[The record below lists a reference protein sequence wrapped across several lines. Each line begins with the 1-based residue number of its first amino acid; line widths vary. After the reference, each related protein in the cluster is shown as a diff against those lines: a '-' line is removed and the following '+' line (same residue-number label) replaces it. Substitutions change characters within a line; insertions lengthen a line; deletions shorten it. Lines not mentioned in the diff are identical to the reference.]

1 MGLILNKILPVVF
14 LFSLLPI
21 GVNNA
26 DYNMR
31 LDKRRQILNYKNDI
45 SRLTNSIEENK
56 NQISVYLKDIDDY
69 DADLNLITKFLTEM
83 ESEGIGDQD
92 SLLIKEIEV
101 NKLRAKLKPLQD
113 NFKKKVVWL
122 YKYGIDY
129 ETEILFTS
137 KSLDDLYLRL
147 IYLKKISDIRK
158 REFNNIKEESFI
170 LDEKKK
176 LLTFAARQKLSYISS
191 KREDQRTLYEKKV
204 LTQSLIEK
212 LERENE
218 SFERQISRT
227 NDRIREIED
236 RLFNLNRDFVYLI
249 DQSIDY
255 SGVPFENL
263 QRRLIIPV
271 QSVDIIDDFGTYV
284 NPHTLAVSYNN
295 GIDVSIARESEILCV
310 ADGVIEDIRFIPS
323 LGNSVIVN
331 HGNGYRTVYSLVKD
345 INVDIGE
352 DVKAGKIIGFT
363 SENNNGQSFH
373 FELWKDN
380 QPQNPKFWFRR
391 N

>member
-1 MGLILNKILPVVF
+1 MPAIL

-31 LDKRRQILNYKNDI
+31 LDKKRQILNYKNDI
-45 SRLTNSIEENK
+45 TRLTNTIVENKDQIAVYLNDIEE
-56 NQISVYLKDIDDY
+56 Y
-69 DADLNLITKFLTEM
+69 DAELNLITKFLTEM
-83 ESEGIGDQD
+83 ESEGIGNQD
-92 SLLIKEIEV
+92 SLLVQEMEV
-101 NKLRAKLKPLQD
+101 NALRNKLKPLRD

-158 REFNNIKEESFI
+158 REFNKIKEESFI
-170 LDEKKK
+170 LYEKKK

-218 SFERQISRT
+218 NYERQISRT
-227 NDRIREIED
+227 NERIREIED
-236 RLFNLNRDFVYLI
+236 RLFNLNRDFVYII
-249 DQSIDY
+249 DQNIDY
-255 SGVPFENL
+255 NGIPFENL
-263 QRRLIIPV
+263 QRRLILPV

-284 NPHTLAVSYNN
+284 NPNTLAVSYNN
-295 GIDVSIARESEILCV
+295 GSDV
-310 ADGVIEDIRFIPS
+310 
-323 LGNSVIVN
+323 
-331 HGNGYRTVYSLVKD
+331 
-345 INVDIGE
+345 
-352 DVKAGKIIGFT
+352 
-363 SENNNGQSFH
+363 
-373 FELWKDN
+373 
-380 QPQNPKFWFRR
+380 
-391 N
+391 

>member
-1 MGLILNKILPVVF
+1 MIS
-14 LFSLLPI
+14 LFPI

-45 SRLTNSIEENK
+45 SRLNNTIRENK
-56 NQISVYLKDIDDY
+56 DQIAIYLNDLNEY
-69 DADLNLITKFLTEM
+69 DTELNLITKFLTEM
-83 ESEGIGDQD
+83 ESEGIGNQD
-92 SLLIKEIEV
+92 SLLIQEMEV
-101 NKLRAKLKPLQD
+101 NILRNKLKPLQD

-122 YKYGIDY
+122 YKYGIDF

-158 REFNNIKEESFI
+158 REFNKIKEESFI

-176 LLTFAARQKLSYISS
+176 LLSFAARQKLSYISS

-212 LERENE
+212 LNRENDNYD
-218 SFERQISRT
+218 RQIT
-227 NDRIREIED
+227 LLNDKIRDIEN
-236 RLFNLNRDFVYLI
+236 RLFNLNRDFIYPI
-249 DQSIDY
+249 DQNIDY

-263 QRRLIIPV
+263 RRRLILPV

-284 NPHTLAVSYNN
+284 NPNTLAVSYNN

-310 ADGVIEDIRFIPS
+310 ADGVVEDIRFIPS

-331 HGNGYRTVYSLVKD
+331 HDNGYRTVYSLVKD
-345 INVDIGE
+345 INVEIGE
-352 DVKAGKIIGFT
+352 GVKAGKIIGFT

>member
-1 MGLILNKILPVVF
+1 
-14 LFSLLPI
+14 
-21 GVNNA
+21 
-26 DYNMR
+26 
-31 LDKRRQILNYKNDI
+31 
-45 SRLTNSIEENK
+45 
-56 NQISVYLKDIDDY
+56 
-69 DADLNLITKFLTEM
+69 M
-83 ESEGIGDQD
+83 ESEGIGNQD
-92 SLLIKEIEV
+92 SLLIQEMEV
-101 NKLRAKLKPLQD
+101 NILRNKLKPLQD

-122 YKYGIDY
+122 YKYGIDF

-158 REFNNIKEESFI
+158 REFNKIKEESFI

-176 LLTFAARQKLSYISS
+176 LLSFAARQKLSYISS

-212 LERENE
+212 LNRENDNYD
-218 SFERQISRT
+218 RQIT
-227 NDRIREIED
+227 LLNDKIRDIEN
-236 RLFNLNRDFVYLI
+236 RLFNLNRDFIYPI
-249 DQSIDY
+249 DQNIDY

-263 QRRLIIPV
+263 RRRLILPV

-284 NPHTLAVSYNN
+284 NPNTLAVSYNN

-310 ADGVIEDIRFIPS
+310 ADGVVEDIRFIPS

-331 HGNGYRTVYSLVKD
+331 HDNGYRTVYSLVKD
-345 INVDIGE
+345 INVEIGE
-352 DVKAGKIIGFT
+352 GVKAGKIIGFT

>member
-1 MGLILNKILPVVF
+1 MPVVL

-45 SRLTNSIEENK
+45 SRLTNTIEENK
-56 NQISVYLKDIDDY
+56 NQISVYLNDIEDY
-69 DADLNLITKFLTEM
+69 DNELNLITKFLTEM

-92 SLLIKEIEV
+92 SLLMKEIEV

-147 IYLKKISDIRK
+147 IYLNKISDIRK

-176 LLTFAARQKLSYISS
+176 LLTFAARQKLSYIST

-227 NDRIREIED
+227 NERIREIED
-236 RLFNLNRDFVYLI
+236 RLFNLNRDFVYPI

-271 QSVDIIDDFGTYV
+271 QSVDIIDEFGTYV

-345 INVDIGE
+345 INVEIGE

>member
-1 MGLILNKILPVVF
+1 MPVVL

-45 SRLTNSIEENK
+45 SRLTNTIEENK
-56 NQISVYLKDIDDY
+56 NQISVYLNDIEDY
-69 DADLNLITKFLTEM
+69 DNELNLITKFLTEM

-92 SLLIKEIEV
+92 SLLMKEIEV

-147 IYLKKISDIRK
+147 IYLNKISDIRK

-176 LLTFAARQKLSYISS
+176 LLTFAARQKLSYIST

-227 NDRIREIED
+227 NERIREIED
-236 RLFNLNRDFVYLI
+236 RLFNLNRDFVYPI

-271 QSVDIIDDFGTYV
+271 QSVDIIDEFGTYV

-345 INVDIGE
+345 INVEIGE
-352 DVKAGKIIGFT
+352 NVKAGKIIGFT